1 MRADDL
7 QIDWLKCFVA
17 VVDAGS
23 LSAAAPEVSR
33 SQSAVLFG
41 YSEGGPMSILYAASH
56 PERVQ
61 GLVIYSSYARRMR
74 APDYPWGFLP
84 EERARYAA
92 QLEQDWAFE
101 ADMHTMCPNADD
113 GLFR

>member
-33 SQSAVLFG
+33 
-41 YSEGGPMSILYAASH
+41 
-56 PERVQ
+56 
-61 GLVIYSSYARRMR
+61 
-74 APDYPWGFLP
+74 
-84 EERARYAA
+84 
-92 QLEQDWAFE
+92 
-101 ADMHTMCPNADD
+101 
-113 GLFR
+113 